1 MKKIMG
7 IRRAKTCTSVMWQ
20 LFWYLSKNRRIR
32 PEIFA
37 CRTPMYYHEF
47 AHECSSLNLIFGY
60 ALGQGFTATPFP
72 RDFSFKFRD
81 KLCNV
86 GSLLLACPMS
96 ANGLLQPKCAA
107 KINIYFGTN
116 KFLPVFFHF
125 YRKKLRNRHDH
136 LSLFFLYISYNHNSR
151 SAIFDDN
158 YLIIK

>member
-7 IRRAKTCTSVMWQ
+7 IRRAKVCTSFIR
-20 LFWYLSKNRRIR
+20 LFFWYLSKNRRIR

-37 CRTPMYYHEF
+37 CRTPMSYHEF
-47 AHECSSLNLIFGY
+47 AHECS
-60 ALGQGFTATPFP
+60 PFP
-72 RDFSFKFRD
+72 RGFCFKFRD

-107 KINIYFGTN
+107 KINIYFETN

-151 SAIFDDN
+151 SAIFADN
-158 YLIIK
+158 HLIDR

>member
-7 IRRAKTCTSVMWQ
+7 MRRAKHAPV
-20 LFWYLSKNRRIR
+20 LYG
-32 PEIFA
+32 IFSGTYPKTVESDQKSSLVA
-37 CRTPMYYHEF
+37 PPMYYHEF

-60 ALGQGFTATPFP
+60 TLGQGFTATPFP

-96 ANGLLQPKCAA
+96 ANGLLQPKNAA
-107 KINIYFGTN
+107 KISIYFETN
-116 KFLPVFFHF
+116 KFLPVFFRF
-125 YRKKLRNRHDH
+125 SRKKNLNRHDH
-136 LSLFFLYISYNHNSR
+136 LSLSFLYISYNHNSR
-151 SAIFDDN
+151 SAISVVN

>member
-7 IRRAKTCTSVMWQ
+7 MRRAKYAPV
-20 LFWYLSKNRRIR
+20 LYG
-32 PEIFA
+32 IFSGTYPKTVESDQKSSLVA
-37 CRTPMYYHEF
+37 PPMSYHEF

-60 ALGQGFTATPFP
+60 TPGQGFTATPFP
-72 RDFSFKFRD
+72 GDFSFKFRD

-107 KINIYFGTN
+107 KINIYFETN

-151 SAIFDDN
+151 SAIFADN
-158 YLIIK
+158 HLIDR

>member
-1 MKKIMG
+1 MHQFYMAFFLVLIQN
-7 IRRAKTCTSVMWQ
+7 C
-20 LFWYLSKNRRIR
+20 RIR

-37 CRTPMYYHEF
+37 CRTPMFYHEF

-60 ALGQGFTATPFP
+60 TLGQGFTATPFP

-96 ANGLLQPKCAA
+96 ANGLLQPKNAA
-107 KINIYFGTN
+107 KINIYFETN

-136 LSLFFLYISYNHNSR
+136 LSLFFSIYH
-151 SAIFDDN
+151 
-158 YLIIK
+158 IIIILEAQFLPITI

>member
-1 MKKIMG
+1 MHQFYMAFFLVLIQN
-7 IRRAKTCTSVMWQ
+7 C
-20 LFWYLSKNRRIR
+20 RIR

-37 CRTPMYYHEF
+37 CRTPMFYHEF

-60 ALGQGFTATPFP
+60 TLGQGFTATPFP

-96 ANGLLQPKCAA
+96 ANGLLQPKNAA
-107 KINIYFGTN
+107 KINIYFETN

-136 LSLFFLYISYNHNSR
+136 LSLFFSIYH
-151 SAIFDDN
+151 
-158 YLIIK
+158 IIIILEAQFSPITI

>member
-7 IRRAKTCTSVMWQ
+7 IRRAKTCTSVIWHF
-20 LFWYLSKNRRIR
+20 FWYLSKNRRIR

-37 CRTPMYYHEF
+37 CRTPMSYHEF

-60 ALGQGFTATPFP
+60 TLGQGFTATPFP

-96 ANGLLQPKCAA
+96 AQWSVTTKVRC
-107 KINIYFGTN
+107 KDKY
-116 KFLPVFFHF
+116 
-125 YRKKLRNRHDH
+125 
-136 LSLFFLYISYNHNSR
+136 LF
-151 SAIFDDN
+151 
-158 YLIIK
+158 